1 MSASN
6 HRNKAYN
13 TYHHLG
19 SRIAH
24 RVYFLREDER
34 NEFVDRMFRVAA
46 FTGVEL
52 VGWCIMTNHFHILA
66 YLPRP
71 VELDEEEV
79 LHRYSIL
86 KGKDAMHFL
95 AEQFKQWR
103 ATPGSEALVG
113 RELVRLKSMMYSI
126 AWFMKIIKQWTT
138 EEYNRRYSHKG
149 TLWEATYFDR
159 VVDDTLEA
167 KAHALGYVHLNP
179 IRAAASAGYDDY
191 PWSSFTALHSGSV
204 AAIRGMRR
212 VYGDDASVEAMSE
225 SHIALMDDLL
235 GEMKRKRAVE
245 IARRRAAGYEVPPDP
260 LTDESMVAQAAAH
273 LEMVQHAGTELAEQR
288 RRGRPR
294 DSAIDERIISV
305 ITSNPSLSPL
315 DIVPLVGSCKSL
327 VYARLSRLRKRGIIS
342 RSSRSSPWC
351 INSIKSQTRSDLPR

>member
-52 VGWCIMTNHFHILA
+52 VGWCIMTNHFHIMA

-95 AEQFKQWR
+95 VEQFKQWR

-191 PWSSFTALHSGSV
+191 PWSSFTALHRGSV

-235 GEMKRKRAVE
+235 EEMKRKRAVGS
-245 IARRRAAGYEVPPDP
+245 RAAALPDTRSRLIPSPTSRWSRRPPHISKWSSTP
-260 LTDESMVAQAAAH
+260 ERNSPSSAAAA
-273 LEMVQHAGTELAEQR
+273 VRATRQY
-288 RRGRPR
+288 
-294 DSAIDERIISV
+294 SARYW
-305 ITSNPSLSPL
+305 NP
-315 DIVPLVGSCKSL
+315 
-327 VYARLSRLRKRGIIS
+327 
-342 RSSRSSPWC
+342 
-351 INSIKSQTRSDLPR
+351 

>member
-52 VGWCIMTNHFHILA
+52 VGWCIMTNHFHIMA

-212 VYGDDASVEAMSE
+212 VYGDDASVEAMSK

-235 GEMKRKRAVE
+235 EEMKRKRAVE

-294 DSAIDERIISV
+294 DSAILSKILETIR
-305 ITSNPSLSPL
+305 SNPSIDVASLAAQ
-315 DIVPLVGSCKSL
+315 VGKTHSS
-327 VYARLSRLRKRGIIS
+327 VYSYVSELKRQGVIS
-342 RSSRSSPWC
+342 RASRTSPWQ
-351 INSIKSQTRSDLPR
+351 INYGNSAA